1 MLKSRFSR
9 NTYIFFILATI
20 LAFSLGFLTQ
30 SNPYF
35 NTSDSITEVQNILL
49 EDHIE
54 HSRLSPELLDKA
66 AISGMLETMD
76 DPYAK
81 YLYSDEFQDYLD
93 HLEQGSL
100 SNYVGIGVF
109 VAKRSEQVLI
119 TSVFPGSPAQ
129 AAGLLPGDQI
139 VSVDSVSVIDTP
151 LELVAL
157 MVTGPESTS
166 VTLEIRRSSPTEIPI
181 FEVTITRS
189 EINYPTVIWSLY
201 DDIAYIAFFS
211 FASVTYSELIQ
222 ILNEVNNLPVTAI
235 VIDLRNNP
243 GGLVSAVIR
252 NTSLFLGKEN
262 MLIGYTIR
270 SDGSRYD
277 WKSEDPEIDI
287 AHLPV
292 VILVNE
298 YTASG
303 SEVFAAAMRFHKGSY
318 LIGAPTFGKGSES
331 TVRTL
336 SDGSGLIYSSSY
348 WFTPDGDSINDT
360 GIIPDIAIDS
370 EASILSENDLAL
382 NKAVELLGNLLD

>member
-9 NTYIFFILATI
+9 NTYIFFILVPV
-20 LAFSLGFLTQ
+20 LAFSVGVLLQ
-30 SNPYF
+30 SNCHF
-35 NTSDSITEVQNILL
+35 NSLGSITEVQNILL
-49 EDHIE
+49 EEHIE
-54 HSRLSPELLDKA
+54 QSKLTPQLLEKA
-66 AISGMLETMD
+66 AITGMLETTD

-81 YLYSDEFQDYLD
+81 HLHSDEFQDYLG

-100 SNYVGIGVF
+100 DNYVGIGVF
-109 VAKRSEQVLI
+109 VAKTSQQVLI

-129 AAGLLPGDQI
+129 EAGLLPGDQI

-166 VTLEIRRSSPTEIPI
+166 VTLEIRRSSPTELPV
-181 FEVTITRS
+181 FEVTMIRS
-189 EINYPTVIWSLY
+189 QINYPTVIWSLY
-201 DDIAYIAFFS
+201 EDIAYIAFFS
-211 FASVTYSELIQ
+211 FSSVTYSELIQ
-222 ILNEVNNLPVTAI
+222 ILNKVNTLDITGI

-243 GGLVSAVIR
+243 GGLVSAVIK

-262 MLIGYTIR
+262 MLIGYTIS

-277 WKSEDPEIDI
+277 WKSEDPQIDI
-287 AHLPV
+287 AHLPAA
-292 VILVNE
+292 ILVNE

-318 LIGAPTFGKGSES
+318 VIGTPTFGKGSES

-348 WFTPDGDSINDT
+348 WFTPDGDSINGT
-360 GIIPDIAIDS
+360 GIVPDIVIDS

-382 NKAVELLGNLLD
+382 NQAVELLGNSVD